1 MGDDHAINIHY
12 AMQVLSRTVGDALLH
27 YNEEDTIETAR
38 FVKMFDRFF
47 DMLNTRSLKEHI
59 FQRKPD
65 LSPYRTPD
73 DTRLQV
79 STCSYYVQNLI
90 INN

>member
-1 MGDDHAINIHY
+1 
-12 AMQVLSRTVGDALLH
+12 MQVLSSTVGDALLH
-27 YNEEDTIETAR
+27 YNEEDTTETAR
-38 FVKMFDRFF
+38 FVKIFDRFF

-73 DTRLQV
+73 DTRLKV
-79 STCSYYVQNLI
+79 SIVCINLHVRTI
-90 INN
+90 TYSELLSG